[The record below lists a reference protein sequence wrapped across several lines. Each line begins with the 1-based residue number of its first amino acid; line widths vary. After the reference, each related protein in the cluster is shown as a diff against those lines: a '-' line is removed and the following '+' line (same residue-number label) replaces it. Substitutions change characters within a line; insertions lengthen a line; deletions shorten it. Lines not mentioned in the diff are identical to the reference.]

1 MRPNQDRRAAILA
14 ECAAGSVDVD
24 GLAARFRVTASTI
37 RRDLQVLS
45 DQRAITRT
53 YGGAVL
59 TAGHVSDAEESLQA
73 RRDLNSAAKAAIAGL
88 ALTLLRD
95 GERLILDGGS
105 TVEAFGRR
113 LRGRRHHVIT
123 NNLPLLPL
131 LAAEPAIEMMVLGGS
146 LRTISMATTGPLA
159 EQGLRHLAADRCFL
173 SADGVVA
180 GRGLCEA
187 TLEQASLKTLM
198 MGQAAEVFVLAD
210 ATKLGRTSQPFW
222 APLDRPWTLI
232 TDAAASAEQCRPFAD
247 RGVAVLRATAAPLSV
262 IA

>member
-1 MRPNQDRRAAILA
+1 MRHSRNRREAIVA
-14 ECAAGSVDVD
+14 ECATGSVDVD
-24 GLAARFRVTASTI
+24 RLAARFGVTTSTI

-45 DQRAITRT
+45 AQRAITRT

-73 RRDLNSAAKAAIAGL
+73 RRDLHRDAKAAIAVL
-88 ALTLLRD
+88 AASLLQD

-105 TVEAFGRR
+105 TVEALGRG

-123 NNLPLLPL
+123 NNLPLLPV
-131 LAAEPAIEMMVLGGS
+131 LAAEHAIEVLVLGGS
-146 LRTISMATTGPLA
+146 LRAISLATTGPLA
-159 EQGLRHLAADRCFL
+159 EQGLRHIAADRCFL

-187 TLEQASLKTLM
+187 TLEQVSLKSLM
-198 MGQAAEVFVLAD
+198 MMQAAEVFVLAD
-210 ATKLGRTSQPFW
+210 ASKLGRMSQPFW

-232 TDAAASAEQCRPFAD
+232 TDAAASAGQCKPFEAQ
-247 RGVAVLRATAAPLSV
+247 GVRVLRAPEVL
-262 IA
+262 